1 MIVKQEKVIEEIKK
15 EEKDVIKQSL
25 ENAVKN
31 LDYLKIINL
40 NNSSKSE

>member
-15 EEKDVIKQSL
+15 EEKYVIKQSL